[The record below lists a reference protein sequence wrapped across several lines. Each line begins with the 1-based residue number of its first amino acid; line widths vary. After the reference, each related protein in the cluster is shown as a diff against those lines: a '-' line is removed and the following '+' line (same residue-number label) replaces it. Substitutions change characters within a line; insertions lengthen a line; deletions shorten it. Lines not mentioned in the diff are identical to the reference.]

1 MNAVLDTVVL
11 AFASVGLFALGHW
24 IFRSGWRIH
33 WKVISVL
40 FVISLCW
47 TMINGPIKGHFGAD
61 HGALT
66 GIFATFG
73 IVMAVTMAFR
83 RFAHGWQ
90 PWAITGAALVLL
102 ILMWFPRFDASH
114 ASVAA
119 QAQHSG
125 RTPVQISQPNSSTS
139 AQSGHSQQIDCKA
152 LSYEG
157 RQAVGCP

>member
-1 MNAVLDTVVL
+1 MNAVLETVVL

-24 IFRSGWRIH
+24 IFRSGWQTL
-33 WKVISVL
+33 WKVVGIL
-40 FVISLCW
+40 FTVSLW
-47 TMINGPIKGHFGAD
+47 WAMINGPLQGHFGAD

-102 ILMWFPRFDASH
+102 LLMWFPRFDANQA
-114 ASVAA
+114 AS
-119 QAQHSG
+119 
-125 RTPVQISQPNSSTS
+125 T
-139 AQSGHSQQIDCKA
+139 AQSVSPHIPLQGARPQSPSSGGTSRNHSLECSA
-152 LSYEG
+152 LSPEG